1 MNNNST
7 DLYSFYIDMYSC
19 VHQKLLIHMYIYIY
33 CHGVAT
39 TTCVLDHDVHAL
51 FGSSPPKK
59 MQSQFANISDIMSK
73 SFAARKA
80 ANKFFSDIIHVSV
93 TFSYFEKNSQSCN
106 YRKNQHLL
114 Q

>member
-1 MNNNST
+1 MKNNST

-33 CHGVAT
+33 IYIYIAMELAT
-39 TTCVLDHDVHAL
+39 TTCVLDHDVQTL

-59 MQSQFANISDIMSK
+59 MQSQFTNISDIMSK

-80 ANKFFSDIIHVSV
+80 ASKFFSDIIHVYG
-93 TFSYFEKNSQSCN
+93 TFSCFEKKLSE
-106 YRKNQHLL
+106 L
-114 Q
+114 